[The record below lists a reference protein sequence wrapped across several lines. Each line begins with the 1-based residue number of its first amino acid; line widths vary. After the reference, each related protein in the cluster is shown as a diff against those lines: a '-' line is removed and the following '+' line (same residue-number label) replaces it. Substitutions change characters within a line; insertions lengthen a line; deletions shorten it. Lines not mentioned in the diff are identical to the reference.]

1 MKKYIIYGII
11 LIIFITFLGLFIK
24 YHPFE
29 EEQKLGI
36 RDEMAIRHIAER
48 NDVPI
53 DSLIP
58 LLPSEKRTDPAT
70 TLMNLHVPIK
80 NLNLDKEEIK
90 NVIETEH
97 AKGFPMT
104 DVLRYILWS
113 IWIFTAGFI
122 LLRSKKIRLIRTIW
136 LLITLTVFGIILGAA
151 PNAMEAFVKVHKLF
165 LVIPGN
171 PLVFVIVNFII
182 FTILSVFGSK
192 MLCSWG
198 CQLGALQESIY
209 NIPIL
214 KKLKQRWKLPFTAS
228 IAVRMTVYLTFFILF
243 FKILNINQGGL
254 GGIFYH
260 HFNMFKIYNFYDLAL
275 FTLLLI
281 PVILITSLVIF
292 RPFCQLICPFGL
304 YSWFLENIAI
314 HKVRKINSDAC
325 NSCSACEDVCPTD
338 AMKAINKNT
347 RKYFLPDCWSCGKCI
362 DVCPNNALEFTTQK
376 KINKMTDKI
385 TQTPLKNICKN

>member
-122 LLRSKKIRLIRTIW
+122 LLRSKKNPFNTNNLATYYSYCIW
-136 LLITLTVFGIILGAA
+136 
-151 PNAMEAFVKVHKLF
+151 NNSWCCSEC
-165 LVIPGN
+165 N
-171 PLVFVIVNFII
+171 
-182 FTILSVFGSK
+182 GS
-192 MLCSWG
+192 
-198 CQLGALQESIY
+198 
-209 NIPIL
+209 
-214 KKLKQRWKLPFTAS
+214 
-228 IAVRMTVYLTFFILF
+228 
-243 FKILNINQGGL
+243 
-254 GGIFYH
+254 
-260 HFNMFKIYNFYDLAL
+260 
-275 FTLLLI
+275 
-281 PVILITSLVIF
+281 
-292 RPFCQLICPFGL
+292 FCK
-304 YSWFLENIAI
+304 S
-314 HKVRKINSDAC
+314 S
-325 NSCSACEDVCPTD
+325 
-338 AMKAINKNT
+338 
-347 RKYFLPDCWSCGKCI
+347 
-362 DVCPNNALEFTTQK
+362 
-376 KINKMTDKI
+376 
-385 TQTPLKNICKN
+385 

>member
-1 MKKYIIYGII
+1 MKKYIMYGIFFI
-11 LIIFITFLGLFIK
+11 LIITFLGLFIK

-29 EEQKLGI
+29 EEQKPGV

-48 NDVPI
+48 NNVSI

-58 LLPSEKRTDPAT
+58 LLPLEKRINPAT

-80 NLNLDKEEIK
+80 NLNLDKEKIK
-90 NVIETEH
+90 NVIRTAQAE
-97 AKGFPMT
+97 GFPLS
-104 DVLRYILWS
+104 DVVRYVLWAL
-113 IWIFTAGFI
+113 WLFAAGFI
-122 LLRSKKIRLIRTIW
+122 LLKSKKIRKIRIIW
-136 LLITLTVFGIILGAA
+136 LLVTLTVFGVILGAA
-151 PNAMEAFVKVHKLF
+151 PNPMEAFVKVHKLF
-165 LVIPGN
+165 LAIPGN

-182 FTILSVFGSK
+182 FTILSIFGSK

-214 KKLKQRWKLPFTAS
+214 KKLKRKWKLPFAAS
-228 IAVRMTVYLTFFILF
+228 ITARITIYLTFFVLF
-243 FKILNINQGGL
+243 FTILDINQGGL

-260 HFNMFKIYNFYDLAL
+260 HFNMFKIYDFYDLAL

-281 PVILITSLVIF
+281 PIILVASLVIF

-314 HKVRKINSDAC
+314 YKVQKIHTDAC
-325 NSCSACEDVCPTD
+325 KSCSACEEVCPTD
-338 AMKAINKNT
+338 RMKAMNKNT

-362 DVCPNNALEFTTQK
+362 DVCPNNALEFTSQK
-376 KINKMTDKI
+376 LNKKAN
-385 TQTPLKNICKN
+385 KNT